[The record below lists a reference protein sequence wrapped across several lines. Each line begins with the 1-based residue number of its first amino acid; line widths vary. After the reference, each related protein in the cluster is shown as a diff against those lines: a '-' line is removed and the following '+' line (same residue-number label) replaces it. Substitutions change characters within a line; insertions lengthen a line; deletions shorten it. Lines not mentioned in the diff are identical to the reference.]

1 MDEAVK
7 AANFEALEA
16 AVRDG
21 GDVNGKYERTGN
33 PYLLVLLGSLPRR
46 RPARA
51 WGSWECIQNRVKMVR
66 FLISHGADT
75 NVTGPNL
82 ETPLYWA
89 CLWQNYNVV
98 KQLIDH
104 GAKVNLVEDGYGLR
118 NGYNPLMM
126 AAQKRKP
133 EIVQILIDH
142 GADVNVQDRWG
153 DTPLHIACRYA
164 RHKNARVL
172 AEHGADLTLKNTI
185 DCTPLDLAL
194 NSTDSNEEIL
204 ALFQELAPELYFSTF
219 CTAPSLPGMK

>member
-21 GDVNGKYERTGN
+21 GDVNGRYKRTGN
-33 PYLLVLLGSLPRR
+33 PYLLVLFDTVNHPD
-46 RPARA
+46 RA
-51 WGSWECIQNRVKMVR
+51 WGSWECIQNRVKMVQ

-75 NVTGPNL
+75 NATGSHF

-89 CLWQNYNVV
+89 CRWQNYDVV

-104 GAKVNLVEDGYGLR
+104 GAKANLVETGYGLR

-133 EIVQILIDH
+133 GIVQLLIDH
-142 GADVNVQDRWG
+142 GAYVNAQDRWG
-153 DTPLHIACRYA
+153 DTPLHWACRYA

-219 CTAPSLPGMK
+219 CTTNISPGGM

>member
-21 GDVNGKYERTGN
+21 GDVNGRYKRTGN
-33 PYLLVLLGSLPRR
+33 PYLLVLFDTVNHPD
-46 RPARA
+46 RA
-51 WGSWECIQNRVKMVR
+51 WGSWECIQNRVKMVQ

-75 NVTGPNL
+75 NATGSHL
-82 ETPLYWA
+82 ETPLYW
-89 CLWQNYNVV
+89 
-98 KQLIDH
+98 
-104 GAKVNLVEDGYGLR
+104 
-118 NGYNPLMM
+118 
-126 AAQKRKP
+126 
-133 EIVQILIDH
+133 
-142 GADVNVQDRWG
+142 
-153 DTPLHIACRYA
+153 ACRYA

-219 CTAPSLPGMK
+219 CTTNISPGGM